1 MPQLARVV
9 IGTAA
14 LLFIGISAAMNALF
28 LASLGRTAIE
38 TGLLVCVSLT
48 ADMTKAVLPVA
59 LLRAIS
65 VRAWGQASVA
75 LIMLVCVTALSLASG
90 TGFAALTR
98 DAAGGARSAQN
109 ERTSALRAHIQRLE
123 ARLAASQALR
133 STAAMEVDVSAAM
146 LDRRWQSSNG
156 CASPAS
162 QSARAFCTETLKLKS
177 ALADARERD
186 RLDAELQAARNAL
199 DTLQRGDT
207 GNDSDPQATAIA
219 ALFGIDP
226 TWPRVALVSSLTI
239 ILELGSIGLVL
250 LASGSALRPQPSL
263 EAAPPAP
270 LVPAEIPGQADRT
283 FWHRERGAEG
293 ASRIRDRITGFGK
306 RDTGT

>member
-1 MPQLARVV
+1 MPQLARLV

-14 LLFIGISAAMNALF
+14 LLFIGVSATMNALF
-28 LASLGRTAIE
+28 LSSLGRTAIE
-38 TGLLVCVSLT
+38 TGLLICVSLT

-59 LLRAIS
+59 LLRALV
-65 VRAWGQASVA
+65 VRAWGEASVA

-98 DAAGGARSAQN
+98 EAATGARSAQI
-109 ERTSALRAHIQRLE
+109 ERTTAQRAHIQRLE
-123 ARLAASQALR
+123 ARLATSQILR

-162 QSARAFCTETLKLKS
+162 QTLRAFCTETLKLKS

-186 RLDAELQAARNAL
+186 RLDAELQAARTTL

-207 GNDSDPQATAIA
+207 ANDSDPQATAIA
-219 ALFGIDP
+219 ALFGIDRA
-226 TWPRVALVSSLTI
+226 WPRVVLVSSLTI
-239 ILELGSIGLVL
+239 ILELGSICLVL
-250 LASGSALRPQPSL
+250 LASGSALR
-263 EAAPPAP
+263 AAPSSQAAPTAP
-270 LVPAEIPGQADRT
+270 LMPAEIPGQADRT
-283 FWHRERGAEG
+283 FWHRERAVEG
-293 ASRIRDRITGFGK
+293 TSSIRDRITGFGT
-306 RDTGT
+306 RDIGT

>member
-1 MPQLARVV
+1 MSHLARLV

-14 LLFIGISAAMNALF
+14 LLFIGVSATMNALF
-28 LASLGRTAIE
+28 LSSLGRTAIE
-38 TGLLVCVSLT
+38 TGLLICVSLT

-59 LLRAIS
+59 LLRALV
-65 VRAWGQASVA
+65 VRAWGEASVA

-98 DAAGGARSAQN
+98 EAATGARAVKTERATAQ
-109 ERTSALRAHIQRLE
+109 RAHIQRLE

-146 LDRRWQSSNG
+146 LDRRWRSSNG

-162 QSARAFCTETLKLKS
+162 QTLRAFCTETLKLKS

-186 RLDAELQAARNAL
+186 RLDAELQAARTTL

-219 ALFGIDP
+219 ALFGIDRA
-226 TWPRVALVSSLTI
+226 WPRVVLVSSLTI
-239 ILELGSIGLVL
+239 ILELGSICLVL
-250 LASGSALRPQPSL
+250 LASGSALR
-263 EAAPPAP
+263 AAPSSQAAPTAP
-270 LVPAEIPGQADRT
+270 LMPAEIPGQADRT
-283 FWHRERGAEG
+283 FWHRERAVQGT
-293 ASRIRDRITGFGK
+293 SSIRDRITGFGT
-306 RDTGT
+306 RDIGT